1 MIEYPFV
8 PAPRD
13 TEPLP
18 ADLATPR
25 RPVGD
30 RLARVGIITLGVAY
44 ALGVAVVVYALTL
57 I

>member
-1 MIEYPFV
+1 MIEHPFV

-30 RLARVGIITLGVAY
+30 RLARVGIVALGVAY
-44 ALGVAVVVYALTL
+44 ALGVGAALYALTL